1 MARAIFHLSKMF
13 KLILPIFLVHCVSWR
28 GVGGGKGRYVRRPE
42 GTNTNNIHLR
52 GGLRQRQSK
61 YEAEMQ

>member
-13 KLILPIFLVHCVSWR
+13 KLILPIFWFIVS
-28 GVGGGKGRYVRRPE
+28 VGGEWGGKGRYVRRPE